1 MNTVFFSSELAP
13 PISAGDVTI
22 PGPLFEV
29 GEYPEKN
36 FSLTEA
42 EADAAI
48 AAFTP
53 VPMNSE
59 HHDDAT
65 FHGAAL
71 KGAWGQIEKIWR
83 DGKQIMAQYNVP
95 GWLAGAVRDKG
106 IKLKTSAEWDRN
118 TKQLVAAAWTL
129 KPYLTGNDVIA
140 AFSAVDLNGHPVP
153 PPSTEQEI
161 KVPAHDH
168 GMITKAG
175 WTRVG
180 DTKNMK
186 ARYEKGQHRAIYDP
200 SQQEDAGPGEEQ
212 GKPWSYFHEKKGII
226 HQHPHLVSLLEN
238 HDNVNP
244 AKFAEDDVEQEYKE
258 HLSKKTAPEFWRPAQ
273 HHQLLKEGWHYH
285 QPYGDHEYIK
295 LPKEITG
302 FKGNKQPMEK
312 MPEGQYPGGHYFSNF
327 PTIRLK
333 QDALKHDGH
342 DGGAGWSHSADKK
355 PYKNGGGHYLS
366 HPSASLGFDEAK
378 KNAMA
383 HGDNPM
389 GHSWAHFSEDAT
401 PELLELNQLRAE
413 KLRRIAEDFAN
424 DMVRQERAVPGERGP
439 MIAMF
444 MALHADDRDHGDAVV
459 RFNEASQP
467 VSRIAAFKSM
477 FEARPP
483 HGLSAELLDPRT
495 QPAKLREIIASFS
508 TIVNPDKTE
517 GMDGKDSDTVTEAR
531 RKELL
536 AATPMGREV
545 LQQESKLG

>member
-53 VPMNSE
+53 VAMNSE

-71 KGAWGQIEKIWR
+71 KDSWGRVEKIWR

-106 IKLKTSAEWDRN
+106 IKLKTSAEWDRT

-129 KPYLTGNDVIA
+129 KPYLTGNEVIA
-140 AFSAVDLNGHPVP
+140 AFSASEPADQV
-153 PPSTEQEI
+153 
-161 KVPAHDH
+161 KVPMHDH
-168 GMITKAG
+168 GIITKAG

-180 DTKNMK
+180 DVGGTK

-244 AKFAEDDVEQEYKE
+244 AKFAEDDVAEFADYPHLVHNKPDSYIHDLLVSKGYKHQNGKDSFFHHYE
-258 HLSKKTAPEFWRPAQ
+258 SPKGVPLHHYVFNGKEKTWTGHASNDFDKAHQTPNSHFGSAL
-273 HHQLLKEGWHYH
+273 HHVNKILG
-285 QPYGDHEYIK
+285 GDYTPH
-295 LPKEITG
+295 
-302 FKGNKQPMEK
+302 K
-312 MPEGQYPGGHYFSNF
+312 MPDASKDAKFSV
-327 PTIRLK
+327 
-333 QDALKHDGH
+333 
-342 DGGAGWSHSADKK
+342 
-355 PYKNGGGHYLS
+355 
-366 HPSASLGFDEAK
+366 E
-378 KNAMA
+378 
-383 HGDNPM
+383 
-389 GHSWAHFSEDAT
+389 ET

-413 KLRRIAEDFAN
+413 KLRREAEDFAN

-545 LQQESKLG
+545 LQQESTLV